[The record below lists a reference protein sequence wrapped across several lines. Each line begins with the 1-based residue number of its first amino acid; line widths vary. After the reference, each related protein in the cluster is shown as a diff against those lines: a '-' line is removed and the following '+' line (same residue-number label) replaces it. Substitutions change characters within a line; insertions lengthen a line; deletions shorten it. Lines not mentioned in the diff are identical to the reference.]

1 MDVGSGGRG
10 LRGPISEGMV
20 RPSFCFLTSRRSSR
34 GGGSSSAANAD
45 DPLRTWTSVRTS
57 ARAPP
62 YASLGLEQ
70 ADSRPCYTPSGPRR
84 SCAGGV
90 FRQPHHRI
98 GDAAAVSESASEG
111 ERASKGPSMGGEPMC
126 APRVGGGAGRGAHL
140 ESRPQRGRVGA
151 AKFQRLLQTPSCERL
166 EPPRIG
172 LPVGASRRLKPGLL
186 LYLSRRLHRAAQHA
200 LFLLRGQ

>member
-90 FRQPHHRI
+90 
-98 GDAAAVSESASEG
+98 SASRIIG
-111 ERASKGPSMGGEPMC
+111 LAMQPRCPSQRAKERELQKARPWAANPC
-126 APRVGGGAGRGAHL
+126 APPGLAGALGAGRTWNRARNGGGSGQQNFRDSFKPLRARD
-140 ESRPQRGRVGA
+140 SRPR
-151 AKFQRLLQTPSCERL
+151 
-166 EPPRIG
+166 
-172 LPVGASRRLKPGLL
+172 ASGCR
-186 LYLSRRLHRAAQHA
+186 
-200 LFLLRGQ
+200 

>member
-90 FRQPHHRI
+90 
-98 GDAAAVSESASEG
+98 SASRIIGLAMQPRCPSQRAKERESFKRPVHGRRTHVRPPGWRGRWARGAPGIAPATG
-111 ERASKGPSMGGEPMC
+111 E
-126 APRVGGGAGRGAHL
+126 GRGRKISETL
-140 ESRPQRGRVGA
+140 SNPFVRETR
-151 AKFQRLLQTPSCERL
+151 
-166 EPPRIG
+166 
-172 LPVGASRRLKPGLL
+172 GASGCR
-186 LYLSRRLHRAAQHA
+186 
-200 LFLLRGQ
+200 